1 MASLTGS
8 FLVARPVLQDPNFV
22 QTVVMLLRHGPEGA
36 FGLVVNRPA
45 EVAGELPFPVHS
57 GGPCP
62 APGLIMLHGHADW
75 ASPAEEDDE
84 SPEVAPGVFI
94 GDADCVGR
102 VGGESEQP
110 LRFRMFV
117 GYAGWGPDQ
126 LERELTEHTWHVVP
140 ATAELL
146 FDTPPAELWD
156 RLAPPAAP
164 VPSVN

>member
-8 FLVARPVLQDPNFV
+8 LLVARPVLQDPNFV
-22 QTVVMLLRHGPEGA
+22 QTVVMLLRHGTEGA
-36 FGLVVNRPA
+36 FGLVVNRPDEA
-45 EVAGELPFPVHS
+45 EEFPFPVHS

-75 ASPAEEDDE
+75 VAPAEEDE
-84 SPEVAPGVFI
+84 PSPEVVPGVFI

-102 VGGESEQP
+102 VSGASDQP
-110 LRFRMFV
+110 LRFRIFV

-126 LERELTEHTWHVVP
+126 LERELASGAWFVVP

-146 FDTPPAELWD
+146 FDTPVDELWD
-156 RLAPPAAP
+156 RLSPPATP
-164 VPSVN
+164 RPSLN